1 MPECSLASFILNKD
15 RNKIVAPGNPVTK
28 ISGLRINPGM
38 RKFVLLKN
46 ECLMTTIQA
55 YLSGLP
61 EETKQRFTPVFGNLE
76 TFYDVVYLVIK
87 NEHIA
92 DTEKPERY
100 EERLHAIRIV
110 KQKIEELLT
119 SWGLNGNDVVA
130 DIASDYFEDYVQ
142 YKEPE
147 FHLTN
152 EQFIDIVRKVMQAG

>member
-1 MPECSLASFILNKD
+1 
-15 RNKIVAPGNPVTK
+15 
-28 ISGLRINPGM
+28 
-38 RKFVLLKN
+38 
-46 ECLMTTIQA
+46 MTTVQT

-61 EETKQRFTPVFGNLE
+61 EETKQRFAPVFGDLD
-76 TFYDVVYLVIK
+76 TFYDVVYLIIK

-100 EERLHAIRIV
+100 EDRLRTIRTV

-119 SWGLNGNDVVA
+119 LWGLNGNDVVA

-147 FHLTN
+147 FSLTN
-152 EQFIDIVRKVMQAG
+152 EQFLDIVRKVMQAR